1 MGKPLQRP
9 VVSHAAEESPVVSH
23 AAPEKKIV
31 SHAAEESSV
40 VSHAAPELE
49 PSPYPQ
55 DTDLPEPDWEIGSTQ
70 AFQTNTGGKHA
81 APVKT
86 YSAAE
91 TAQLYED
98 LDGISQQEVTAVPK
112 KKKTKKKKRK
122 KSSVF
127 SALIITFVVLVV
139 SVLISAL
146 AMTFG
151 RDVLGIN
158 NDTKTRIVNIPTGA
172 NTSEIDR
179 KSVV

>member
-1 MGKPLQRP
+1 MDQERNTDPQERDALLREILDDTGRAVGKPPQRP

-91 TAQLYED
+91 TAQ
-98 LDGISQQEVTAVPK
+98 
-112 KKKTKKKKRK
+112 
-122 KSSVF
+122 
-127 SALIITFVVLVV
+127 
-139 SVLISAL
+139 
-146 AMTFG
+146 
-151 RDVLGIN
+151 
-158 NDTKTRIVNIPTGA
+158 
-172 NTSEIDR
+172 
-179 KSVV
+179 